1 MNLKPQLQLLL
12 ANIPGRALSPEM
24 IEHVIFPTLIPI
36 AKRLGSSTFYT
47 FVERGY
53 GDYAPVSF
61 TLAHN
66 FKPNETPKNVV
77 MNFKCRADALRYR
90 DFEPERMQV
99 VQQGVI
105 FLLLDLITYPEVD
118 AGFFYVQKGNLKQ
131 GIEVTTQSLSQRLR
145 ETQQLRGVKIS
156 STDPRLA

>member
-12 ANIPGRALSPEM
+12 TDMPGRALSPEVVEQ
-24 IEHVIFPTLIPI
+24 ILFPTLIPI

-47 FVERGY
+47 FVEQGE
-53 GDYAPVSF
+53 GNYAPVSF

-77 MNFKCRADALRYR
+77 MSFKCRADALRYP
-90 DFEPERMQV
+90 DFEPERMEV
-99 VQQGVI
+99 VQRGVI

-145 ETQQLRGVKIS
+145 ETQQLRGVDIS
-156 STDPRLA
+156 MADSRLA